1 MSEKGNIFALLILNF
16 KTMKKLYLLG
26 IALLAATFAFA
37 QASQG
42 VNTLTTKGIQ
52 YTKDGYVK
60 VNPQKKH
67 SSIAK
72 AAVLSEGFDSETFPP
87 EGWTKV
93 DGTQSTDRQHWNRA
107 TNLTLGS
114 SGTSVPG
121 PVAFVHYANEANQ
134 ALPQDEWLITP
145 EITIPEDAVLKF
157 EIFTLMRYMVAGAGS
172 AAGDGDYGDFNVKVS
187 TDNGSNWI
195 EIWNEDDAYNAGGL
209 ENQDWSYVSVDIS
222 NYAGQNVKF
231 AFQYVGED
239 ACWFVLDNISVD
251 VPVAMDYA
259 LTNALVSMN
268 PQYVNFGY
276 NGMFNY
282 FPRNEINQYSR
293 CTFHGVVN
301 NYGSEP
307 ANVNFVTKVF
317 GPDNTEVFSFTHP
330 TDTVPAGSWING
342 TFVPG
347 IDTISCY
354 TYDAGEDS
362 YTAIEGALMMMQ
374 DVMTANGTYRFEI
387 SLEPASGTYENV
399 NSRPLSYTYYTTIS
413 DDCLYARDAA
423 QYDGTGDYFEAN
435 NPNWNNF
442 TVFGTPYQLW
452 NPNDQVNAVEA
463 YISEAEEGALIHFE
477 LYGES
482 SEGGYV
488 DGVLITEQY
497 EVGADFTPGF
507 LKLYAEDVWDLA
519 NDIDAEGSYIP
530 VLACVVVENDKRVSV
545 AIDESVEGTDY
556 INKAKNAD
564 NWYNIIGVNGALMIR
579 LYTCEQTPDQGG
591 AVNTFE
597 ASEIAMFPNPT
608 TGIVNFSNVENATI
622 EVFNMMGQ
630 VVSRVEDAN
639 ENATIDLSAV
649 ANGNYVVRIVKN
661 GEVAT
666 SKLNIARS

>member
-1 MSEKGNIFALLILNF
+1 
-16 KTMKKLYLLG
+16 MKKLYLLG

-37 QASQG
+37 QANTNAISKSLSSAKTIDKVP
-42 VNTLTTKGIQ
+42 VNKHNVSL
-52 YTKDGYVK
+52 TKD
-60 VNPQKKH
+60 
-67 SSIAK
+67 
-72 AAVLSEGFDSETFPP
+72 AVLIQDFTSETFPP
-87 EGWTKV
+87 EGWDTIQGAESV
-93 DGTQSTDRQHWNRA
+93 ELQHWQRYAQDYDGNDQPCAGVQYANSDGTPRN
-107 TNLTLGS
+107 
-114 SGTSVPG
+114 
-121 PVAFVHYANEANQ
+121 
-134 ALPQDEWLITP
+134 QDEWLISP
-145 EITIPEDAVLKF
+145 EFTVPEDGVLSF
-157 EIFTLMRYMVAGAGS
+157 DYFSNPGWFVQGWSTSFG
-172 AAGDGDYGDFNVKVS
+172 GDYADINVKVS
-187 TDNGSNWI
+187 TDNGANWI
-195 EIWNEDDAYNAGGL
+195 NVWNEDDYSNAVGGSSGFP
-209 ENQDWSYVSVDIS
+209 QMRWAPISVDIS
-222 NYAGQNVKF
+222 QYANQTIKI
-231 AFQYVGED
+231 AFQYVGAD
-239 ACWFVLDNISVD
+239 AAFWYIDNVNVD
-251 VPVAMDYA
+251 AAATIDYA
-259 LTNALVSMN
+259 LTDGLVSMN

-276 NGMFNY
+276 NGMFNN

-293 CTFHGVVN
+293 CSFHGVVN
-301 NYGSEP
+301 NYGSEA
-307 ANVNFVTKVF
+307 ANVNFVTKVY
-317 GPDNTEVFSFTHP
+317 GPDNSEVFSFTHP
-330 TDTVPAGSWING
+330 TRTVAAGTWDNG
-342 TFVPG
+342 TFTPG

-362 YTAIEGALMMMQ
+362 YTAIEGAIMKMQ

-435 NPNWNNF
+435 DPNWHNF

-452 NPNDQVNAVEA
+452 NPNDQVNAIEA

-507 LKLYAEDVWDLA
+507 LKLYAEDVWDLS

-564 NWYNIIGVNGALMIR
+564 NWYNITGVNGALMIR
-579 LYTCEQTPDQGG
+579 LYNCEQTPDQGG

-630 VVSRVEDAN
+630 VVSRVENAN
-639 ENATIDLSAV
+639 ENTTIDLSTV
-649 ANGNYVVRIVKN
+649 ANGNYVVRIVMN

-666 SKLNIARS
+666 SKLNIAR